1 MFGLPIE
8 VIVSLISL
16 VLGWFGEQK
25 KQQQADIHEQLM
37 AAKDS
42 ANDAAKSMPSGI
54 GAVLRMFV
62 ASIIILV
69 AFGGLLYVS
78 DSDKGVT
85 QFFEKEPWLNLFGL
99 IKLGGGVEAI
109 SATGFVLPDYVKYS
123 VLSIVHF
130 LFGMAAGKR

>member
-16 VLGWFGEQK
+16 VLGWFGEQR
-25 KQQQADIHEQLM
+25 KQAQADLHEERM

-42 ANDAAKSMPSGI
+42 ADSAAKRMPSGV
-54 GAVLRMFV
+54 GAALRMLV
-62 ASIIILV
+62 ASIIIIV

-85 QFFEKEPWLNLFGL
+85 QFFQKDPWLNLFGL
-99 IKLGGGVEAI
+99 VKIGGGMEAI
-109 SATGFVLPDYVKYS
+109 NATGFVLPDYVKYS

>member
-16 VLGWFGEQK
+16 VLGWFGEQR
-25 KQQQADIHEQLM
+25 KQAQADLHEERM

-42 ANDAAKSMPSGI
+42 ADSAAKRMPSGI
-54 GAVLRMFV
+54 GAALRMFV
-62 ASIIILV
+62 AAIIIIV

-85 QFFEKEPWLNLFGL
+85 QFFTKDPWLNLFGI
-99 IKLGGGVEAI
+99 IKVGGGMEAI
-109 SATGFVLPDYVKYS
+109 NATGFVLPDYVKYS